1 MSPTNVTGVES
12 MDRPNPRLMT
22 YYFLTALVVPPAFP
36 VLILILYFR
45 YHTMRYRFDG
55 EGVSMR
61 WGILF
66 RREILLNYA
75 RIQDIQIRANL
86 VERWLGIARI
96 EIQTAAG
103 SSGAEMTLEGFVN
116 YEEVRDFLYERMRGA
131 RGESHRSDRTI
142 IGTSTAPA
150 LSGSSN
156 PEAEELAAV
165 LREVAAEIRAMR
177 SELEKAG
184 RHDS

>member
-1 MSPTNVTGVES
+1 MA
-12 MDRPNPRLMT
+12 

-36 VLILILYFR
+36 VLILVLYFR
-45 YHTMRYRFDG
+45 YHTMRYRFDA

-66 RREILLNYA
+66 RREVLLNYG

-103 SSGAEMTLEGFVN
+103 NSGAEMTLEGFVN
-116 YEEVRDFLYERMRGA
+116 FEEVRDYLYEKMRGSKGLGASHGQGVLPTLTAPPTSPA
-131 RGESHRSDRTI
+131 RGSD
-142 IGTSTAPA
+142 P
-150 LSGSSN
+150 
-156 PEAEELAAV
+156 EELAAV
-165 LREVAAEIRAMR
+165 LREVAAEIRELR
-177 SELEKAG
+177 TRLEKTG

>member
-1 MSPTNVTGVES
+1 MSTSSNAGVEGI
-12 MDRPNPRLMT
+12 DRPNPRLMM

-36 VLILILYFR
+36 ILIIVLYFR

-66 RREILLNYA
+66 RREVLLNYG

-86 VERWLGIARI
+86 VERWLGLARI

-103 SSGAEMTLEGFVN
+103 NSGAEMTLEGFLN
-116 YEEVRDFLYERMRGA
+116 YEQVRDYLYEKMRGSKGHAAMPDVA
-131 RGESHRSDRTI
+131 RSASPAVASGAAQPGSGEV
-142 IGTSTAPA
+142 
-150 LSGSSN
+150 
-156 PEAEELAAV
+156 AAV
-165 LREVAAEIRAMR
+165 LREIAVELRGLRDTLDKRR
-177 SELEKAG
+177 S
-184 RHDS
+184 HDA

>member
-1 MSPTNVTGVES
+1 MTATSIAGVES
-12 MDRPNPRLMT
+12 IDRPNPRLMT

-36 VLILILYFR
+36 ILILVLYFR

-66 RREILLNYA
+66 RREVLLNYG

-103 SSGAEMTLEGFVN
+103 NSGAEMTLEGFVN
-116 YEEVRDFLYERMRGA
+116 YEQVRDFLYEKMRGSKSHPAIPDVA
-131 RGESHRSDRTI
+131 RSAS
-142 IGTSTAPA
+142 PA
-150 LSGSSN
+150 VVSGAVQ
-156 PEAEELAAV
+156 PGGDELAV
-165 LREVAAEIRAMR
+165 ILREIAGELRALR
-177 SELEKAG
+177 TSLEKG
-184 RHDS
+184 RSHDA

>member
-1 MSPTNVTGVES
+1 MTATNARGVEAI
-12 MDRPNPRLMT
+12 DRPDPRLMT

-36 VLILILYFR
+36 VLILVLYFR

-96 EIQTAAG
+96 ELQTAAG

-131 RGESHRSDRTI
+131 RGQTPHPERAFAGVVRT
-142 IGTSTAPA
+142 GTASAPGHA
-150 LSGSSN
+150 GD
-156 PEAEELAAV
+156 PELAAV
-165 LREVAAEIRAMR
+165 LREVAAEVRALR
-177 SELEKAG
+177 SDLEKGG
-184 RHDS
+184 RHDA